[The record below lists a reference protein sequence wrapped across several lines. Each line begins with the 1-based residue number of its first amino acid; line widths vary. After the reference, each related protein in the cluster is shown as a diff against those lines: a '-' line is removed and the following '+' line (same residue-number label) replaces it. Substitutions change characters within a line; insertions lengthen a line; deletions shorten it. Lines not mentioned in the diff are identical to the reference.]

1 MNSVFQYTKSQSQD
15 RQNTIDHGV
24 YVSSFER
31 APGLIPAVGATPVTL
46 PTKKRKSMSTQTE
59 FKTPPNASD
68 NDIIEYFRTSKNIV
82 GREPCVQKRPM
93 FDTVLES
100 CDKEDEDVGLYCY
113 ENSDEIFE
121 DLDME
126 KQLGKMNV
134 LPVQKEVWVN
144 GSEFQHIQGSHK
156 VDLAIVDMYSSFQH
170 WGTDKSPSA
179 HSISQLY

>member
-31 APGLIPAVGATPVTL
+31 AVGATPVTL

-59 FKTPPNASD
+59 FKTPPDASD
-68 NDIIEYFRTSKNIV
+68 NDIV
-82 GREPCVQKRPM
+82 GREPCVQKRPR

-126 KQLGKMNV
+126 KQLGEMTV

>member
-1 MNSVFQYTKSQSQD
+1 MNSVFQYNKSQSQD

-24 YVSSFER
+24 YMGSFER
-31 APGLIPAVGATPVTL
+31 APDLIPAVGA
-46 PTKKRKSMSTQTE
+46 TKKRKSMSTQSE
-59 FKTPPNASD
+59 FKTPPNAS
-68 NDIIEYFRTSKNIV
+68 
-82 GREPCVQKRPM
+82 
-93 FDTVLES
+93 
-100 CDKEDEDVGLYCY
+100 DKEDEDVGLYCY

-126 KQLGKMNV
+126 KQLGDMTAI
-134 LPVQKEVWVN
+134 PVQKEVCVN

-156 VDLAIVDMYSSFQH
+156 VDLASVDMYSLFQH